1 MFRVLGFS
9 ADVID
14 AVACFWLD
22 WRSRR
27 MIREVES
34 LFTLLRQDGDPL
46 PDLEAHGRL
55 LEALTQRLDAHDGQ
69 LQSIGRYMHDHT
81 GLGRLGMHR
90 VE

>member
-1 MFRVLGFS
+1 MFRVLGFP

-27 MIREVES
+27 MIREVEP

-46 PDLEAHGRL
+46 PDVWVFDEDLEDVPHLR
-55 LEALTQRLDAHDGQ
+55 
-69 LQSIGRYMHDHT
+69 
-81 GLGRLGMHR
+81 
-90 VE
+90 